1 MTDGNKE
8 MATNPAMASTE
19 PGRSVTGLI
28 PPGPRHFGRIR
39 PGLPQEV
46 APAPTRAAPNA
57 RDAERTKL
65 GRVGHEKPG
74 RTERALEN

>member
-19 PGRSVTGLI
+19 PGGAVTGLI
-28 PPGPRHFGRIR
+28 PW
-39 PGLPQEV
+39 
-46 APAPTRAAPNA
+46 APNA
-57 RDAERTKL
+57 REAERTKL